1 MHVLIFYFGICKSTN
16 YFQTV
21 KKSLSNKKQKVFLE
35 LLYQV
40 RVNSGLRQIDL
51 AGSPLAQKE
60 NYREKIFEMFPKLE
74 LLDNLDEKGSEV
86 KVDEN
91 ELMQNQDVEE
101 ISEGNEEE
109 EEEENED
116 GIDKDEKEEEE
127 ETQEKIRKKV
137 KTG

>member
-51 AGSPLAQKE
+51 AQKL
-60 NYREKIFEMFPKLE
+60 NVNQSFVSKIESGERRIDIIELIEICESIDVNIVDFIKKLE
-74 LLDNLDEKGSEV
+74 QKL
-86 KVDEN
+86 N
-91 ELMQNQDVEE
+91 E
-101 ISEGNEEE
+101 S
-109 EEEENED
+109 
-116 GIDKDEKEEEE
+116 K
-127 ETQEKIRKKV
+127 
-137 KTG
+137 